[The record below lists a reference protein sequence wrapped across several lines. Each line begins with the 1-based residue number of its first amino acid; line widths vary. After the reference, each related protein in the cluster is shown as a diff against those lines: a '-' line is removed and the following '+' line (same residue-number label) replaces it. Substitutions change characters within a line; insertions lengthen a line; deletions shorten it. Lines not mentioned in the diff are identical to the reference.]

1 MRSAK
6 PSTYV
11 KFVLK
16 NNKNE
21 QTTFV
26 HENINLNRAS
36 TRLTSSYARTKLTF
50 YLRENSLFTKGK
62 KKLNQTKSIK
72 LTNT

>member
-1 MRSAK
+1 VRSAK

-36 TRLTSSYARTKLTF
+36 TRLTSSYAQTKLTF
-50 YLRENSLFTKGK
+50 YLREKSLFTKGK
-62 KKLNQTKSIK
+62 KN
-72 LTNT
+72 